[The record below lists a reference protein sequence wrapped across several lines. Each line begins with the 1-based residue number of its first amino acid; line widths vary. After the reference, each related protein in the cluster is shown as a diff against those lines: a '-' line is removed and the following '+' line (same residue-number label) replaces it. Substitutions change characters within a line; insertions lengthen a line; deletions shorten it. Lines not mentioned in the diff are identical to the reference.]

1 MGLSL
6 GRALGYALKG
16 TATGFAKAAQAEDE
30 RRDKYTQVTLAS
42 SIKKAQANEKL
53 RIEREAEALEEV
65 EAVKDIMKFAPNGK
79 LLTKAEATQVYKTS
93 KNLGMK
99 AEDVIKN
106 FKIASDQG
114 AGIKY
119 VEGSTKTALP
129 DAKDMT
135 FEDTGGLF
143 AQGASESILNTT
155 RELLKGTGYEDT
167 IQMPKKSIVEGVT
180 LTPLDMDKYKGFEY
194 RTYTVTDADGTVR
207 KGVPG
212 LFNPEKG
219 VEGRILWDVEKND
232 YVQAPAK
239 AVPEPKTTKTVTD
252 EDIVSIS
259 AKIIPDLIKANKKF
273 PDILGAHSE
282 KVEGAQNV
290 VNGLERMSEYALD
303 DQNYSVLAGTIG
315 SISRGVKN
323 EIAGFTFVFSG
334 DQFSEQDSYD
344 ADTLKLRNGDG
355 TLNVERANA
364 IIGSLDDRVNSLS
377 TLERAEGI
385 SRASQMMETQALRL
399 AIAELVADGDAR
411 PSDFDV
417 QTRIKNYKADSPTK
431 FVELATLKVRELKE
445 EINTSRNKV
454 KMNEVYT
461 QAKTL
466 VESKDA
472 DATSKQVLQ
481 LYISGSIEP
490 ILNQT
495 ITTPSFLTEGFDKTQ
510 LSDKPVDLEQP
521 IIEVVGEGDKARKR
535 IIMPDNSYLKDGGKV
550 LELPVSSDDRDI
562 YQLVEEIMKGKK

>member
-53 RIEREAEALEEV
+53 RIEKEAEAMEEI
-65 EAVKDIMKFAPNGK
+65 EAVRDIMKFAPNDK
-79 LLTKAEATQVYKTS
+79 PLTRAEATQVFKTA

-155 RELLKGTGYEDT
+155 KELLKGTGYEDT

-252 EDIVSIS
+252 EDIT
-259 AKIIPDLIKANKKF
+259 ARYTALIPELIKADKKF
-273 PDILGAHSE
+273 PNLLGAHST
-282 KVEGAQNV
+282 KIEGAQTV
-290 VNGLERMSEYALD
+290 MDGLDRMSEYALN

-323 EIAGFTFVFSG
+323 EIAGFTFTFSG

-344 ADTLKLRNGDG
+344 ADTLKLRKADG
-355 TLNVERANA
+355 TVDVDRATGILSSLEGELNR
-364 IIGSLDDRVNSLS
+364 LS

-385 SRASQMMETQALRL
+385 SRASQIMEIQALRL
-399 AIAELVADGDAR
+399 AVAELVTDGDAR

-417 QTRIKNYKADSPTK
+417 QSRIKGYLANSPTK
-431 FVELATLKVRELKE
+431 FVELAEEKVAQLESQLAA
-445 EINTSRNKV
+445 SRNKIKV
-454 KMNEVYT
+454 NPVYT
-461 QAKTL
+461 SATSL
-466 VESKDA
+466 ITSKDA
-472 DATSKQVLQ
+472 DADSKQALQ
-481 LYISGSIEP
+481 LYVSGSIEP
-490 ILNQT
+490 VLNQT
-495 ITTPSFLTEGFDKTQ
+495 ITKPSFLTEGFDKKQ
-510 LSDKPVDLEQP
+510 LSDKPIDLEQP

-535 IIMPDNSYLKDGGKV
+535 VIMPDNSYLKDGGKV
-550 LELPVSSDDRDI
+550 LELPVSADDRDI
-562 YQLVEEIMKGKK
+562 YKLVEEIQGKK